1 MRLSGPAALSLALAA
16 GVFLHTDADSASAS
30 APPVSSVP
38 ERGASATSP
47 AASVPMPPASPITAP
62 LKRPVSPFAPPF
74 TVPTSPITLPAS
86 PTTTPLPPPTSPIT
100 APPGPPPSPIT
111 ARPAHPASPVAPP
124 LTLAPSAAPAAPF
137 ERTQVSAPDTIQPP
151 RIGRDA
157 ALALPVRPIDFD
169 PPEPELR
176 TVRGV
181 RVLYLEDHTLP
192 LVSILARFRGGY
204 GRLGRDM
211 YGAGTALPTLLR
223 YGGTESLSPEALDEQ
238 LEFFALQTS
247 FGGGGEAI
255 FASLNTLTEHVDTAV
270 ALWGD
275 MLRRP
280 GFDSAQI
287 EVWRGSELERVLR
300 RPDDPGRLA
309 YSEFN
314 RLLYGDH
321 PVGWEMAPRDLEPE
335 DLERERLRALH
346 RLIVCPGNLIL
357 GVTGDAAW
365 HEIEPVLDRLLADW
379 PACTGPLPPA
389 PEPDIL
395 REAGVFVIPRDLD
408 QSVIVMAHPTGV
420 HQDGSPE
427 YFSAQI
433 GNSILGG
440 GGFSSRLLS
449 RVRTEEGYAYSASSL
464 WTTPRRFDGI
474 VGAITRTRAENTVPA
489 IALILDVLEESREK
503 APTGEELG
511 TAVDQIVN
519 GFVFNFEDAAQ
530 IVSRRMVYLSADM
543 PSDWLEQYLA
553 GIQAVTPESVRAV
566 FDEHLRPRD
575 MTILVVGDPERIG
588 WDALRSL
595 GPVTVL
601 DPIVD
606 RGDPERH

>member
-1 MRLSGPAALSLALAA
+1 MMPIRFLALLMATAA
-16 GVFLHTDADSASAS
+16 VPSSVKAESVDAVAQPTSALTPTATKAAPTGADFPSVTAAAANRAAIPTATEAASTRAAFAAASTPQS
-30 APPVSSVP
+30 APP
-38 ERGASATSP
+38 
-47 AASVPMPPASPITAP
+47 
-62 LKRPVSPFAPPF
+62 
-74 TVPTSPITLPAS
+74 
-86 PTTTPLPPPTSPIT
+86 TTPLDTP
-100 APPGPPPSPIT
+100 
-111 ARPAHPASPVAPP
+111 R
-124 LTLAPSAAPAAPF
+124 AAP
-137 ERTQVSAPDTIQPP
+137 
-151 RIGRDA
+151 IGRDA
-157 ALALPVRPIDFD
+157 ALALPVRPIEFD

-176 TVRGV
+176 EVHGV
-181 RVLYLEDHTLP
+181 PVLYLEDHTLP
-192 LVSILARFRGGY
+192 LVSVLARFTGGY
-204 GRLGRDM
+204 GRLGRER

-223 YGGTESLSPEALDEQ
+223 YGGTESLSPEDLDER

-280 GFDSAQI
+280 GFDAQQI

-321 PVGWEMAPRDLEPE
+321 PVGWEMAPSDLEPE
-335 DLERERLRALH
+335 DVAPARLHELH
-346 RLIVCPGNLIL
+346 RLIVCPDNLTL

-365 HEIEPVLDRLLADW
+365 EDIEPVLARLLEGW
-379 PACTGPLPPA
+379 PECTGPLPDA
-389 PEPDIL
+389 PEPNIL
-395 REAGVFVIPRDLD
+395 REPGLWIIPRDLD
-408 QSVIVMAHPTGV
+408 QSVIVMAHPTDV
-420 HQDGSPE
+420 HQDDSPE
-427 YFSAQI
+427 YFAAQI

-474 VGAITRTRAENTVPA
+474 VGAITRTRSANTVPA
-489 IALILDVLEESREK
+489 IALILDVLEETRSK
-503 APTGEELG
+503 APTAEELG
-511 TAVDQIVN
+511 TAIDQIVN
-519 GFVFNFEDAAQ
+519 GFVFNFEDASQ
-530 IVSRRMVYLSADM
+530 IVSRKMAYLAQDF
-543 PSDWLEQYLA
+543 PSDWLERYLA
-553 GIQAVTPESVRAV
+553 GVQEVTPESVRSV
-566 FDEHLRPRD
+566 FDAKLRPQD

-588 WDALRSL
+588 WEALRSL

-601 DPIVD
+601 DMEML
-606 RGDPERH
+606 GDAPVRPPPN